1 MVLRKVKSAPANL
14 SEMSNNKKSKPI
26 VSQKQFLLFKKEM
39 TQEDDV
45 NENNKNLFVKDKKF
59 ILKEQKKS
67 IEMASNI
74 INEILLEN
82 KNPQSE
88 EYFIINFLIPY
99 VGNNIITKNFIKNI
113 FDSLISYLVKSVIV
127 YLFHILQNQSIN
139 EIEYFLHLDYLI
151 NNILNKERSI

>member
-1 MVLRKVKSAPANL
+1 MVLRKIKSAPANL
-14 SEMSNNKKSKPI
+14 CEMSNNKKSKSI
-26 VSQKQFLLFKKEM
+26 TFQKQFLLFNKEISK
-39 TQEDDV
+39 EDYH
-45 NENNKNLFVKDKKF
+45 NKNNKNLFVNDKKF

-99 VGNNIITKNFIKNI
+99 
-113 FDSLISYLVKSVIV
+113 L
-127 YLFHILQNQSIN
+127 
-139 EIEYFLHLDYLI
+139 
-151 NNILNKERSI
+151 

>member
-1 MVLRKVKSAPANL
+1 MVLRKIKSAPANL
-14 SEMSNNKKSKPI
+14 CEMSNNKKSKPNTL
-26 VSQKQFLLFKKEM
+26 QKQFLLFNKEISE
-39 TQEDDV
+39 EDYH
-45 NENNKNLFVKDKKF
+45 NENNKNLFVNDKKF

-99 VGNNIITKNFIKNI
+99 LGNNIITKNFLKNI
-113 FDSLISYLVKSVIV
+113 FDSLISYLVKSFIV
-127 YLFHILQNQSIN
+127 YLFHILQNHDIDQ
-139 EIEYFLHLDYLI
+139 IEYFLHLDNLI
-151 NNILNKERSI
+151 DKILNKERSI

>member
-26 VSQKQFLLFKKEM
+26 TSQKQFLLFKKEM
-39 TQEDDV
+39 TQKDDL

-59 ILKEQKKS
+59 IIKEQKKS
-67 IEMASNI
+67 IEIASNI

-113 FDSLISYLVKSVIV
+113 LDSLISYLVKSIII
-127 YLFHILQNQSIN
+127 YLFHMFQNQNIDQ
-139 EIEYFLHLDYLI
+139 IEYFLHLDYLI
-151 NNILNKERSI
+151 NKFLNKERSI

>member
-26 VSQKQFLLFKKEM
+26 TSKKEFLLFNKEISE
-39 TQEDDV
+39 EDYH
-45 NENNKNLFVKDKKF
+45 NENNKNLFINNKKF
-59 ILKEQKKS
+59 ILKEKKKS
-67 IEMASNI
+67 IEMVTNI

-88 EYFIINFLIPY
+88 EYFILNFLIPY
-99 VGNNIITKNFIKNI
+99 LGNNIITKNFIKNI
-113 FDSLISYLVKSVIV
+113 LDSLISYLVKSFII
-127 YLFHILQNQSIN
+127 YLFHIFQNHNIDQ
-139 EIEYFLHLDYLI
+139 IEYFLHLDYFI

>member
-99 VGNNIITKNFIKNI
+99 IGNNIITKNFIKNI
-113 FDSLISYLVKSVIV
+113 LDSLISYLVKSVIV